1 VGITKL
7 WTLEELLLDKN
18 PLVRLPHAVAS
29 MPLRIITY
37 DIELLQ
43 SPPLAVAAQGPGNR
57 GGERGGREREKER
70 ERERESAESGER
82 ERGLIYT
89 HTHTHTH

>member
-18 PLVRLPHAVAS
+18 PLVRLPYGVAS
-29 MPLRIITY
+29 MPLRLITY

-57 GGERGGREREKER
+57 GRD
-70 ERERESAESGER
+70 GER
-82 ERGLIYT
+82 ERGREGERERGREGDSNFVI
-89 HTHTHTH
+89 